1 MISPEDLRAAVGAVI
16 DPELRRS
23 LGELGMIESVEVD
36 GTMAKVR
43 VLLTIEGCPKRSDI
57 DADVRSAALAMD
69 GIESVELKLG
79 VMTAD
84 ARKALSAQLHGGR
97 SAEDRYGSTSL
108 IRVIAVSSGKGGV
121 GTSTVAATLAVALA
135 ARGQKV
141 GLLDADVHGF
151 SIPGLLGIPDEK
163 PTKVEDMILPPRTFD
178 VGVISIGMFVD
189 PHTPVSWRGPMMHR
203 TINQFLSD
211 VYFGDLDVLVCD
223 LPPGTG
229 DVAISLGQLV
239 PTADVLVVTT
249 PQVSASDIAER
260 SGLVARQLGQRV
272 IGVVE
277 NMSDWTDVD
286 GVAHTMFGN
295 GGGAEVAARL
305 NVPLFGSIPLTPS
318 VIAAGNNGTP
328 FSRGDSAD
336 EAVIAFDRIVDAVIE
351 SAPKRGTTSIPLSV

>member
-1 MISPEDLRAAVGAVI
+1 MTSPEELRAAVGSVI

-23 LGELGMIESVEVD
+23 LGDLGMIESAVVD
-36 GTMAKVR
+36 GATARVT
-43 VLLTIEGCPKRSDI
+43 VLLTIEACPKRSDI
-57 DADVRSAALAMD
+57 EAEVRAAALAVS
-69 GIESVELKLG
+69 GIEQVDLTLG
-79 VMTAD
+79 VMSAD
-84 ARKALSAQLHGGR
+84 ARKELSTQLHGGR
-97 SAEDRYGSTSL
+97 KAEDRFGPKSL
-108 IRVIAVSSGKGGV
+108 VRVIAVSSGKGGV
-121 GTSTVAATLAVALA
+121 GKSTVAANLAVALA

-151 SIPGLLGIPDEK
+151 SIPGLLGISDEK
-163 PTKVEDMILPPRTFD
+163 PTKVEDMILPPRAFD

-239 PTADVLVVTT
+239 PNADVLVVTT
-249 PQVSASDIAER
+249 PQTSASDIAER

-277 NMSDWTDVD
+277 NMSDWTDTD
-286 GVAHTMFGN
+286 GVEHTMFGT

-305 NVPLFGSIPLTPS
+305 GVPLFGTIPLTPS
-318 VIAAGNNGTP
+318 VITAGDSGKP
-328 FSRGDSAD
+328 FSVGNPAD
-336 EAVIAFDRIVDAVIE
+336 VAVVAFNRIVDAVVE
-351 SAPKRGTTSIPLSV
+351 SAPQRGTASIPLSV

>member
-1 MISPEDLRAAVGAVI
+1 MTSPEELRAAVGAVI

-23 LGELGMIESVEVD
+23 LGELGMVESAEVD
-36 GTMAKVR
+36 GTTARVT
-43 VLLTIEGCPKRSDI
+43 VLLTIEACPKRSDI
-57 DADVRSAALAMD
+57 DAEVRAAALAMS
-69 GIESVELKLG
+69 GIDQVELTLG
-79 VMTAD
+79 VMSVE

-97 SAEDRYGSTSL
+97 KAEDRFGPTSL
-108 IRVIAVSSGKGGV
+108 VRVIAVSSGKGGV
-121 GTSTVAATLAVALA
+121 GKSTVAANLAVALA

-151 SIPGLLGIPDEK
+151 SIPGLLGISDEK
-163 PTKVEDMILPPRTFD
+163 PTKVEDMILPPRAFD

-211 VYFGDLDVLVCD
+211 VYFGDLDVLICD

-249 PQVSASDIAER
+249 PQTSASDIAER

-277 NMSDWTDVD
+277 NMSDWTDSN
-286 GVAHTMFGN
+286 GVEHTMFGT
-295 GGGAEVAARL
+295 GGGADVAARL
-305 NVPLFGSIPLTPS
+305 AVPLLGTIPLTPS
-318 VIAAGNNGTP
+318 VIAAGDSGIP
-328 FSRGDSAD
+328 FSVGDPAD
-336 EAVIAFDRIVDAVIE
+336 VAVVAFNRIVDAVIE
-351 SAPKRGTTSIPLSV
+351 SAPKRGTASIPLTV

>member
-1 MISPEDLRAAVGAVI
+1 MTSPEELRAAVGAVI

-23 LGELGMIESVEVD
+23 LDDLGMIESAEVD
-36 GTMAKVR
+36 GSSARVT
-43 VLLTIEGCPKRSDI
+43 VLLTIEACPKRSDI
-57 DADVRSAALAMD
+57 EAEVRAAGLAVEGITEVDVT
-69 GIESVELKLG
+69 LG
-79 VMTAD
+79 VMSAD
-84 ARKALSAQLHGGR
+84 ARKALSARLHGGR
-97 SAEDRYGSTSL
+97 TPEDRFGPKSL
-108 IRVIAVSSGKGGV
+108 VRVIAVSSGKGGV
-121 GTSTVAATLAVALA
+121 GKSTVAANLAVALA
-135 ARGQKV
+135 ARGHKV

-151 SIPGLLGIPDEK
+151 SIPGLLGISDAK
-163 PTKVEDMILPPRTFD
+163 PTKVEDMILPPRAFD

-239 PTADVLVVTT
+239 PTADVIVVTT
-249 PQVSASDIAER
+249 PQESASDIAER

-286 GVAHTMFGN
+286 GVEHTMFGT
-295 GGGAEVAARL
+295 GGGADVASRL
-305 NVPLFGSIPLTPS
+305 GVPLFGRIPLTAS
-318 VIAAGNNGTP
+318 VIAAGNFGTP
-328 FSRGDSAD
+328 FAIGDD
-336 EAVIAFDRIVDAVIE
+336 TDVAVIAFNDIVNAVIE
-351 SAPKRGTTSIPLSV
+351 SAPKRGSSSIPLSV

>member
-1 MISPEDLRAAVGAVI
+1 MTSPEELRAAVGAVV

-23 LGELGMIESVEVD
+23 LGELGMIESVDID
-36 GTMAKVR
+36 GALARIT
-43 VLLTIEGCPKRSDI
+43 VLLTIEACPKRSVI
-57 DADVRSAALAMD
+57 DGDVRAAALAMD
-69 GIESVELKLG
+69 GIETVDLTLG
-79 VMTAD
+79 VMSPE
-84 ARKALSAQLHGGR
+84 ARKALSSRLHSGR
-97 SAEDRYGSTSL
+97 TAEDRFGPKSL
-108 IRVIAVSSGKGGV
+108 VRVIAVSSGKGGV
-121 GTSTVAATLAVALA
+121 GKSTVAANLAVALA

-163 PTKVEDMILPPRTFD
+163 PTKVEDMILPPRAFD

-239 PTADVLVVTT
+239 PTADVIVVTT
-249 PQVSASDIAER
+249 PQASASDIAER

-286 GVAHTMFGN
+286 GVAHTMFGT
-295 GGGAEVAARL
+295 GGGAEVAERL
-305 NVPLFGSIPLTPS
+305 DVPLFGSIPLTPS
-318 VIAAGNNGTP
+318 LIAAGNSGTP
-328 FSRGDSAD
+328 FSNGDRND
-336 EAVIAFDRIVDAVIE
+336 VAVVAFNKIVDAVIE
-351 SAPKRGTTSIPLSV
+351 SAPRRGAAPIPLSV